1 MSLTA
6 ETLFRPY
13 ESTTQLSLEMPSDRQ
28 ADLDAKQA
36 LVASLLKETG
46 CEGLLVLEPE
56 NFALSATPRQ
66 AQGKSAPSIAS
77 LSRPASAPTSASRA
91 NCASS

>member
-56 NFALSATPRQ
+56 NFAWLTSGATARGAASCARRTRRGP
-66 AQGKSAPSIAS
+66 AMGGTGEGKT
-77 LSRPASAPTSASRA
+77 R
-91 NCASS
+91 

>member
-36 LVASLLKETG
+36 LVCLIIGGLWYLRNKQDIAAAPTATRALSLIGLG
-46 CEGLLVLEPE
+46 VAAVQFVFVVVILLVH
-56 NFALSATPRQ
+56 
-66 AQGKSAPSIAS
+66 SIVS
-77 LSRPASAPTSASRA
+77 
-91 NCASS
+91 